1 MEANAC
7 HHSYSAANSS
17 YTEDVSPSRLG
28 NSMNGTGVSLQDQWA
43 RQNIQKIF
51 ACCRTFAIISP
62 TDLPLSAAADTDIT
76 SC

>member
-1 MEANAC
+1 MPVITHTPQPIRLTQKMCLRA
-7 HHSYSAANSS
+7 H
-17 YTEDVSPSRLG
+17 LG